1 MSNSENKL
9 RTNLGLK
16 CRSTITDCKEPY
28 LQCLK
33 IEKVNGKTST
43 DICDKN
49 SVNCGTEDE
58 PTGVCYPSSVK
69 AGYIEKL
76 EYIDEETIKREKA
89 QKKKREEDKKKMEEM
104 VKLFAAIGVGTIV
117 VIVLGKWAYRTVNKI
132 KNSSSS

>member
-9 RTNLGLK
+9 RTNLGMK
-16 CRSTITDCKEPY
+16 CRSTTQCNENY

-33 IEKVNGKTST
+33 ISKDDTV

-49 SVNCGTEDE
+49 NVNCGSEDN

-69 AGYIEKL
+69 AGSIKKL

-89 QKKKREEDKKKMEEM
+89 QKKKAEENKKKREEMIAM
-104 VKLFAAIGVGTIV
+104 IAGIGISIV
-117 VIVLGKWAYRTVNKI
+117 VIVLGGRWAIRKI
-132 KNSSSS
+132 KHRMKNENE